1 MVYSAENRSDISIG
15 IVYLC
20 TNNNQYSLFMK
31 KALFTLLMAASPV
44 CFHAQ
49 RVFENTN
56 ISWEHPNLSVE
67 TFKDFVFAGFTD
79 LNPNTGLLAP
89 TVKVTDF
96 AANPLATFYLDLVQD
111 ATLMDFVVRPATGT
125 LLFTGYF
132 TYSPKVLFVVETDF
146 AGNMI
151 QSNLHIENTGNE
163 QIPHQIIVSEAAQQ
177 VIIVGTEIDGSLSP
191 TNYTTVPKTG
201 LILGLDLNNQAINL
215 FSLESESI
223 GAGFFDHDM
232 LESVTEVPGVGYF
245 MTGSA
250 NEPGGN
256 EQNLY
261 VMGIDY
267 AGGVM
272 HSTIWDNTNS
282 HYAGSSVMYSAATN
296 VVYLLANNSVIHQY
310 QVTFC
315 DPNTGAI
322 LTNMF
327 SYTPAGF
334 PIGSGID
341 VNGFRLQETVNREI
355 VIGGYI
361 TAWNTMYL
369 PNKLTP
375 FHVTLDAT
383 LTTMLDFQLYQSDDN
398 WNSGDYFSML
408 GNSVYINTPDII
420 AYNEWYDKTY
430 MVIPNDL
437 MSGYDLTVSH
447 PTQKSNCTKQYPT
460 NLLVRTPVNLGP
472 ASVPPLPMYNL
483 AWSENPNPRS
493 WNEVVLCKQ
502 RRMEIAAETEVATA
516 DLYPNP
522 ATDQLTIRFETTI
535 HSLKLVD
542 MNGAT
547 IKTVD
552 LSSEELSEW
561 TLSVVDLKSGVY
573 FIEAI
578 DTEETIIRE
587 RFVKE

>member
-1 MVYSAENRSDISIG
+1 
-15 IVYLC
+15 
-20 TNNNQYSLFMK
+20 MK
-31 KALFTLLMAASPV
+31 KALFTLLVAASPV

-49 RVFENTN
+49 RIFENTN

-67 TFKDFVFAGFTD
+67 THKDFVFAAFTD
-79 LNPNTGLLAP
+79 INPNTGLLSP

-96 AANPLATFYLDLVQD
+96 AANPVASFYLDLGKD
-111 ATLMDFVVRPATGT
+111 ATLMDFVVRPNTGT
-125 LLFTGYF
+125 LLFTGYL
-132 TYSPKVLFVVETDF
+132 TYSPKALFVVETDF

-151 QSNLHIENTGNE
+151 QSNIHVENNGNE
-163 QIPHQIIVSEAAQQ
+163 QIPHQIIVSEAMQQ
-177 VIIVGTEIDGSLSP
+177 VIIVGTEIQGSLNPS
-191 TNYTTVPKTG
+191 NYTTVPKTG

-215 FSLESESI
+215 FSFESDSP

-250 NEPGGN
+250 NEPFGF

-267 AGGVM
+267 NGALM

-282 HYAGSSVMYSAATN
+282 HYAGSSVMYSPSTN

-310 QVTFC
+310 QVTYC
-315 DPNTGAI
+315 DPTTGAI

-327 SYTPAGF
+327 SYTPVGF

-341 VNGFRLQETVNREI
+341 VNGFRLQETVNKEI

-369 PNKLTP
+369 PTKLTP
-375 FHVTLDAT
+375 FHVTLDAP

-420 AYNEWYDKTY
+420 AYNEWYDQSY
-430 MVIPNDL
+430 MVIPNDI
-437 MSGYDLTVSH
+437 MKGYDLTVSH
-447 PTQKSNCTKQYPT
+447 PTKKSNCTKQYPT
-460 NLLVRTPVNLGP
+460 NLLVRTPINVGAAN
-472 ASVPPLPMYNL
+472 VPYLPMYQVS
-483 AWSENPNPRS
+483 WSENPNGR
-493 WNEVVLCKQ
+493 NIKEVELCK
-502 RRMEIAAETEVATA
+502 RKNLLIAGSGSATGM
-516 DLYPNP
+516 LFPNP
-522 ATDQLTIRFETTI
+522 ATDQLTVSIENGIR
-535 HSLKLVD
+535 SLKLVD
-542 MNGAT
+542 LNGAM
-547 IKTVD
+547 IQSVD
-552 LSSEELSEW
+552 LGSDTRTEW

-573 FIEAI
+573 FIESV
-578 DTEETIIRE
+578 DSEGTIVRE

>member
-1 MVYSAENRSDISIG
+1 
-15 IVYLC
+15 
-20 TNNNQYSLFMK
+20 MK
-31 KALFTLLMAASPV
+31 KALFTLLVAASPM

-67 TFKDFVFAGFTD
+67 THKDFVIAGFTD
-79 LNPNTGLLAP
+79 INPNTGLLSP
-89 TVKVTDF
+89 TVKITDF
-96 AANPLATFYLDLVQD
+96 DANPVASFYLDLGKD
-111 ATLMDFVVRPATGT
+111 ATLMDFVVRPNAGT
-125 LLFTGYF
+125 LLFTGYL
-132 TYSPKVLFVVETDF
+132 TNSPKALFVVETDF

-151 QSNLHIENTGNE
+151 QSNIHVQNNGNE
-163 QIPHQIIVSEAAQQ
+163 QIPHQIILSEAKQQ
-177 VIIVGTEIDGSLSP
+177 VIIVGTEIQGSLNSS
-191 TNYTTVPKTG
+191 NYTTVSKTG

-215 FSLESESI
+215 FSFESDSP

-250 NEPGGN
+250 NEPFGS

-267 AGGVM
+267 SGALM

-282 HYAGSSVMYSAATN
+282 HYAGSSVMYSAASN

-310 QVTFC
+310 QVTYC
-315 DPNTGAI
+315 DPISGAL

-327 SYTPAGF
+327 SYTPVGF
-334 PIGSGID
+334 PVGSGID
-341 VNGFRLQETVNREI
+341 VNGFRLQETVDKEI

-361 TAWNTMYL
+361 TAWNNIYL
-369 PNKLTP
+369 PTKLTP

-420 AYNEWYDKTY
+420 VYNEWYDKTY
-430 MVIPNDL
+430 MVIPNDI
-437 MSGYDLTVSH
+437 MKGYDLTVSH
-447 PTQKSNCTKQYPT
+447 PTKKSNCTKQFPT
-460 NLLVRTPVNLGP
+460 NLLVRTPFHVGVAN
-472 ASVPPLPMYNL
+472 VPYLPMYQV
-483 AWSENPNPRS
+483 AWSENPNGR
-493 WNEVVLCKQ
+493 NIKEEELCK
-502 RRMEIAAETEVATA
+502 RKNLAIAASGSASGI
-516 DLYPNP
+516 LFPNP
-522 ATDQLTIRFETTI
+522 ATDQLTVSIENGIR
-535 HSLKLVD
+535 SLKLID
-542 MNGAT
+542 LNGAL
-547 IKTVD
+547 IQSVD
-552 LSSEELSEW
+552 LGSDTRTEW

-573 FIEAI
+573 FIETV
-578 DTEETIIRE
+578 DTEGTIIRE

>member
-1 MVYSAENRSDISIG
+1 
-15 IVYLC
+15 
-20 TNNNQYSLFMK
+20 MK
-31 KALFTLLMAASPV
+31 KALFTLLVAASPV

-67 TFKDFVFAGFTD
+67 TYKDFVFAGFTD
-79 LNPNTGLLAP
+79 INPNTGLLSP

-96 AANPLATFYLDLVQD
+96 AANPLATFYLDLDKD
-111 ATLMDFVVRPATGT
+111 ATLMDFVVRPNTGT
-125 LLFTGYF
+125 LLFTGYL
-132 TYSPKVLFVVETDF
+132 TNSRDILFVVETDF

-191 TNYTTVPKTG
+191 TNYTNVPKTG

-215 FSLESESI
+215 FSFESDSP

-267 AGGVM
+267 AGAVM

-282 HYAGSSVMYSAATN
+282 HYAGSSVMYSASSN

-310 QVTFC
+310 QVTYC
-315 DPNTGAI
+315 DPTSGAM

-327 SYTPAGF
+327 SYTPVGF
-334 PIGSGID
+334 PIGGGID
-341 VNGFRLQETVNREI
+341 VNGFRLQETVNKEI

-361 TAWNTMYL
+361 TSWNPVWL
-369 PNKLTP
+369 PTKITP
-375 FHVTLDAT
+375 FHVTLDASLT
-383 LTTMLDFQLYQSDDN
+383 LMLDFKLYQSDNN

-420 AYNEWYDKTY
+420 AYNEWYDETY
-430 MVIPNDL
+430 LVNPNDL
-437 MSGYDLTVSH
+437 LKGYDLNVSH
-447 PTQKSNCTKQYPT
+447 ATKKRGCMKQYPT
-460 NLLVRTPVNLGP
+460 NLLVRTPINLGA
-472 ASVPPLPMYNL
+472 ASVPPLPMYNV
-483 AWSENPNPRS
+483 AWYENPNPRS

-502 RRMEIAAETEVATA
+502 RSMEIGAETGVATA
-516 DLYPNP
+516 DLFPNP
-522 ATDQLTIRFETTI
+522 ATDQLTIRVETTI
-535 HSLKLVD
+535 RSLKLVD
-542 MNGAT
+542 VNGAM
-547 IKTVD
+547 IKTID
-552 LSSEELSEW
+552 LSSSELSEW

-578 DTEETIIRE
+578 DTEGTIVRE